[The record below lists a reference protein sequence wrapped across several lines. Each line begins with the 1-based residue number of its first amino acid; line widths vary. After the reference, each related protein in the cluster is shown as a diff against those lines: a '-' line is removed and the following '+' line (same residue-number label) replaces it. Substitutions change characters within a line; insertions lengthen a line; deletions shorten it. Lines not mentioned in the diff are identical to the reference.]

1 MSYNCVCR
9 PSWPWTEKVP
19 PASALWGLGLPPE
32 KMLNI
37 LTAHILHTWCK
48 LYFPFHLILSVL
60 IALDSL
66 NIILSQTVKNDSIY
80 RNSNLLPL
88 RCGKRIY
95 CFRILWLSM
104 FPLLFSQI
112 LYLLK
117 NKTFSLFLI
126 LFHSLQIMIT
136 VILSSFPF
144 YEMWFYNA
152 ALYCL
157 SLFLIF

>member
-1 MSYNCVCR
+1 
-9 PSWPWTEKVP
+9 
-19 PASALWGLGLPPE
+19 
-32 KMLNI
+32 
-37 LTAHILHTWCK
+37 
-48 LYFPFHLILSVL
+48 
-60 IALDSL
+60 
-66 NIILSQTVKNDSIY
+66 
-80 RNSNLLPL
+80 
-88 RCGKRIY
+88 
-95 CFRILWLSM
+95 M

-157 SLFLIF
+157 SLFLIFQRFLFHSLCFNYYFQWSYFFWSYLFGDSCTFNFLKIIYMGVSFLSLGKLFGCLCALIYFLKKLSIWVFLSLFQGIFLLFYCLGFDLCH